1 MGFALGTPARGAY
14 ALLQYNPLIGRSV
27 SANTR
32 QLVIGRRGR
41 GYVACTGTSSSS
53 TRSSCLQFAVSG
65 RLATAEIDSVES
77 AHRDVTNAPAPS
89 AAAVPASG
97 VENFSP
103 MS

>member
-41 GYVACTGTSSSS
+41 GYVALYRYIEQLDTVFVVAI
-53 TRSSCLQFAVSG
+53 RSQRAAGYG
-65 RLATAEIDSVES
+65 R
-77 AHRDVTNAPAPS
+77 N
-89 AAAVPASG
+89 
-97 VENFSP
+97 
-103 MS
+103 